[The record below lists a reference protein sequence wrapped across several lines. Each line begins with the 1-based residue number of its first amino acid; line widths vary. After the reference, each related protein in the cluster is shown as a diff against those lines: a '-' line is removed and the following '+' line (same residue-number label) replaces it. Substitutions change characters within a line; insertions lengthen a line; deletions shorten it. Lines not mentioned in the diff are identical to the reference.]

1 MHTCSMTVRRITKAD
16 RDAAVDRLAKTIN
29 FVSLTDSQIAAIQRA
44 TRQDLGVKYSAVVS

>member
-1 MHTCSMTVRRITKAD
+1 MTVRVITKAD

-29 FVSLTDSQIAAIQRA
+29 FVSLTESQIAAIQRA